1 LVENLLRY
9 EKVFNKKHELKV
21 LVGQTAQH
29 DETKGF
35 NASIR
40 NLPSNDIVVLGASAE
55 LPSNGGSASALSLQ
69 SFLGRINYTF
79 NDKYLLELNARTDG
93 SSRLPASQQYPIFP
107 SASAGW
113 IISNEPF
120 FKNIN
125 KYVEF
130 VKLRASWGQLGNQEI
145 GNYSYAQNYALG
157 QNYLFNNA

>member
-113 IISNEPF
+113 VIKKLAIILML
-120 FKNIN
+120 KTMLW
-125 KYVEF
+125 
-130 VKLRASWGQLGNQEI
+130 VKIICSTMLNSRCGN
-145 GNYSYAQNYALG
+145 
-157 QNYLFNNA
+157 